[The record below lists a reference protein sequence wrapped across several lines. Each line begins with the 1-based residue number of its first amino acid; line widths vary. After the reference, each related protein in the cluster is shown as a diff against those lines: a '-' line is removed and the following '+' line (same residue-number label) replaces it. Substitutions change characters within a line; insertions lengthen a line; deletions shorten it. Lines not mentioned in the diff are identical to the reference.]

1 MSTDS
6 TLTPAAARAAL
17 DAQMPFIRDALT
29 ELVAF
34 RSVHS
39 APGLEED
46 NAAAAA
52 WVVSA
57 FRDAGVP
64 VEPHLTSDGT
74 TSVIGLR
81 EPAPGLPTILLYSHF
96 DVQPASDTTHWTSS
110 PWELTE
116 RDGRWYGRGAA
127 DCKGNLVMHLGVL
140 RALRELTPDHPE
152 LGRIGV
158 RVVVEGSEERGGHGL
173 ENLLAARP
181 ELFAADTFLIA
192 DSGNDAVGVP
202 SLCTALRGSAPVT
215 VRLRTLEQPV
225 HSGQFG
231 GAAPDALLSLVRL
244 LATLHDDD
252 GLLAV
257 EGLASD
263 ARWEGRGPDAA
274 TFRRDAGVLDGVDLP
289 GAAAGLRPDDLTVAR
304 ASVTVTGLDALPVDD
319 PVNAVPA
326 EAAAVVHLRVPPG
339 TDPTAAQDALVRHL
353 EANVPLHA
361 RLTVERGEVAAPFSA
376 DLTGPALATL
386 SDALADAYGRDTDPG
401 VETVHIAS
409 GGSIPLCTSLLARH
423 PDAELAL
430 FGVEEPACRIH
441 SSDES
446 VDPTE
451 IHAIGTAELLFL
463 ARTAA
468 AGR

>member
-1 MSTDS
+1 M
-6 TLTPAAARAAL
+6 RA
-17 DAQMPFIRDALT
+17 
-29 ELVAF
+29 
-34 RSVHS
+34 
-39 APGLEED
+39 
-46 NAAAAA
+46 
-52 WVVSA
+52 
-57 FRDAGVP
+57 
-64 VEPHLTSDGT
+64 
-74 TSVIGLR
+74 
-81 EPAPGLPTILLYSHF
+81 
-96 DVQPASDTTHWTSS
+96 
-110 PWELTE
+110 
-116 RDGRWYGRGAA
+116 
-127 DCKGNLVMHLGVL
+127 
-140 RALRELTPDHPE
+140 
-152 LGRIGV
+152 
-158 RVVVEGSEERGGHGL
+158 
-173 ENLLAARP
+173 
-181 ELFAADTFLIA
+181 
-192 DSGNDAVGVP
+192 
-202 SLCTALRGSAPVT
+202 
-215 VRLRTLEQPV
+215 RLRTLEQPV

-289 GAAAGLRPDDLTVAR
+289 GAAAGLRP
-304 ASVTVTGLDALPVDD
+304 
-319 PVNAVPA
+319 
-326 EAAAVVHLRVPPG
+326 
-339 TDPTAAQDALVRHL
+339 
-353 EANVPLHA
+353 
-361 RLTVERGEVAAPFSA
+361 A

>member
-1 MSTDS
+1 
-6 TLTPAAARAAL
+6 
-17 DAQMPFIRDALT
+17 
-29 ELVAF
+29 
-34 RSVHS
+34 
-39 APGLEED
+39 
-46 NAAAAA
+46 
-52 WVVSA
+52 
-57 FRDAGVP
+57 
-64 VEPHLTSDGT
+64 
-74 TSVIGLR
+74 
-81 EPAPGLPTILLYSHF
+81 
-96 DVQPASDTTHWTSS
+96 
-110 PWELTE
+110 
-116 RDGRWYGRGAA
+116 
-127 DCKGNLVMHLGVL
+127 
-140 RALRELTPDHPE
+140 
-152 LGRIGV
+152 
-158 RVVVEGSEERGGHGL
+158 
-173 ENLLAARP
+173 
-181 ELFAADTFLIA
+181 
-192 DSGNDAVGVP
+192 
-202 SLCTALRGSAPVT
+202 
-215 VRLRTLEQPV
+215 
-225 HSGQFG
+225 
-231 GAAPDALLSLVRL
+231 
-244 LATLHDDD
+244 
-252 GLLAV
+252 
-257 EGLASD
+257 
-263 ARWEGRGPDAA
+263 
-274 TFRRDAGVLDGVDLP
+274 
-289 GAAAGLRPDDLTVAR
+289 
-304 ASVTVTGLDALPVDD
+304 D